1 MGHTEIHILTN
12 TVADSSSQV
21 KSKMKVLLLALLFIG
36 CAYAFP
42 IEELGL
48 DEEEDCLALFSP
60 EVCLSLEPSDV
71 SYGVGEDAVEK
82 LVAKIMDVIENNPIL
97 NWLIKK
103 IPSNTVQ
110 TMIKDFIAN
119 NKGKVE
125 DALRQGGLKLLALIK
140 DFIAKAMLG

>member
-1 MGHTEIHILTN
+1 
-12 TVADSSSQV
+12 
-21 KSKMKVLLLALLFIG
+21 
-36 CAYAFP
+36 
-42 IEELGL
+42 
-48 DEEEDCLALFSP
+48 
-60 EVCLSLEPSDV
+60 
-71 SYGVGEDAVEK
+71 
-82 LVAKIMDVIENNPIL
+82 MDVIENNPIL